1 MVDTMIEN
9 LGLSEWIEKLPNSQ
23 YRMSIPKDMNN
34 PSKDNVYQM
43 DLSTMQL
50 MQAYTFMN
58 QVKQYTTDNGTNT
71 VKEGDANF
79 DINKWVELMVK
90 QINK

>member
-9 LGLSEWIEKLPNSQ
+9 LGLSEWIEKLPNGQ

-34 PSKDNVYQM
+34 PSKDNVYQL
-43 DLSTMQL
+43 DLSTLQL
-50 MQAYTFMN
+50 MQAYNFMN
-58 QVKQYTTDNGTNT
+58 EAKQYTTDNGTNII
-71 VKEGDANF
+71 KEGNVNF

-90 QINK
+90 QISK